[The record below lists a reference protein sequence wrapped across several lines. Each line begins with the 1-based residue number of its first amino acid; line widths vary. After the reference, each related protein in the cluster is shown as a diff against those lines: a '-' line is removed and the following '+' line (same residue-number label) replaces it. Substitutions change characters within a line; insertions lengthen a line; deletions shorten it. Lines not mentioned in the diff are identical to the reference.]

1 MAPFSGANQYIDFQN
16 TSMFGT
22 KNPQNWMGGTLHV
35 RVKVDGGSF
44 VGVAQPYVDTGTGY
58 VFGGQSNNYG
68 KGNDWQEF
76 TVNVSKPTN
85 PTTQNAG
92 YNPTQVIAF
101 GIQINSGSAGGSQ
114 GPVTFHIDSFSIAG
128 IAPPSSGSGG
138 AGGGATGAGGGA
150 AAGAGGHASDASVD

>member
-44 VGVAQPYVDTGTGY
+44 VGIAQPYVDTGMGY

-76 TVNVSKPTN
+76 TVNVSNPTN
-85 PTTQNAG
+85 PTTRNAG

-101 GIQINSGSAGGSQ
+101 GIQISSGSAGGNQ
-114 GPVTFHIDSFSIAG
+114 TPVTFHIDSFSIAG
-128 IAPPSSGSGG
+128 IAASSTGTGGTAGGAAGASGSGG
-138 AGGGATGAGGGA
+138 AGGSHDA
-150 AAGAGGHASDASVD
+150 AAGN